1 MTKNLWMSVPAG
13 ALGQGSADARSFGD
27 VAVRTAAR
35 PPFAVCQGTGL
46 PITRLRTYG
55 PGVATIGTAVTGTP
69 RGEFIAQRFIA
80 KHSAKNVGAQND
92 GTTLGF
98 HTSSRP
104 LS

>member
-13 ALGQGSADARSFGD
+13 ALGMGSVDARPFGD
-27 VAVRTAAR
+27 LAVRAAAQ
-35 PPFAVCQGTGL
+35 PPFAALQGSGL
-46 PITRLRTYG
+46 PTARLRGFGYG
-55 PGVATIGTAVTGTP
+55 PVVIGTAPTGTP
-69 RGEFIAQRFIA
+69 CTTRGEFI
-80 KHSAKNVGAQND
+80 AQND

>member
-13 ALGQGSADARSFGD
+13 ALGQGSADARPFGD
-27 VAVRTAAR
+27 LAVRAAAQ
-35 PPFAVCQGTGL
+35 PPFAVRQGTGL
-46 PITRLRTYG
+46 PTARLRGFGYA
-55 PGVATIGTAVTGTP
+55 PVVIGTASTGTP
-69 RGEFIAQRFIA
+69 CTTRGEFI
-80 KHSAKNVGAQND
+80 AQND